1 MTPPRPRAMMAP
13 LIYVGGTLTSAR
25 LSLEPLKP
33 AHAAMMSDGFADND
47 LYKWIDATPP
57 VDAEDL
63 RQRFER
69 IAEPY
74 AATGD
79 LWLNW
84 AVRLRDGGPYVGL
97 VEATV
102 RRDRVVYL
110 AFFVFTASQRQGYGR
125 EACSTVLDHLW
136 RAYDAVEVRCEMDY
150 RNVPSRCLAEALG
163 FKRRTRTVQRTLRG
177 EETIDCRYRL
187 KRPA

>member
-1 MTPPRPRAMMAP
+1 MVAP
-13 LIYVGGTLTSAR
+13 LIYVGGTLTSER
-25 LSLEPLKP
+25 LLLEPLKP
-33 AHAAMMSDGFADND
+33 AHAEKMFDGFSDRR
-47 LYKWIDATPP
+47 LYTWIDAAPP
-57 VDAEDL
+57 VDQGEL
-63 RQRFER
+63 RYRFER

-84 AVRLRDGGPYVGL
+84 AVRLRDAGPYVGL

-110 AFFVFTASQRQGYGR
+110 AFFVFTALQRQGYGR
-125 EACSTVLDHLW
+125 EACTTVLDHLW

-163 FKRRTRTVQRTLRG
+163 FKRRTRTVTRMLRG

-187 KRPA
+187 KRPG